1 MLKEFREF
9 AFKGNLLEIAIGLIL
24 ALAFSEVV
32 NAFVE
37 GIILAAIAA
46 IFGQPSFDEIVWGL
60 GADGEIAIGRFLTA
74 IVNFLIVAW
83 VLFLLV
89 KAVNRLRRQEPESS
103 APTEEVVLLREI
115 RDALARP

>member
-9 AFKGNLLEIAIGLIL
+9 AFKGNLFDIAIGLIL

-37 GIILAAIAA
+37 GIVLAAIAA
-46 IFGQPSFDEIVWGL
+46 IFGQPNFDAIVWGL
-60 GADGEIAIGRFLTA
+60 GEGQIAIGRFVTA

-89 KAVNRLRRQEPESS
+89 KTVNRLRREKPESS

-115 RDALARP
+115 RDAVTRS